1 MKKNISFL
9 SLKILIALFLFIL
22 LIIYILFITHTKNT
36 QIKIIL
42 KKYLE
47 QKDTHLQF
55 ANFLIGLRQKHYFEH
70 KQIQKAIELFKKAVQ
85 TKNPKEMERLRKKIY
100 YLLLPTY
107 KAFRKEGN
115 RGIQFNTKNGRCFL
129 RMHIP
134 NKFGDDLSSIRPSMT
149 YLKKHLTPWVGFEIG
164 RTLSGFRYMIPV
176 VYKKHYLGNVEIILF
191 TKYFILLLKSLN
203 PSERFVL
210 IMKKDILKKKL
221 SPESWKNY
229 INSPIKGW
237 VFEKGIIPKGE
248 GLFLLYDLSKDRKF
262 LQKIKRERK
271 DVYLFKKGDKY
282 YKIAILPFKE
292 ANNKVTAILL
302 CIKRDNLIPIIVSH
316 IYYRDLPIGF
326 LIIAIIYGLMM
337 FAYIMY
343 QKSER
348 ERVFLK
354 SLMDSMD
361 AGCYLASC
369 DKGILWANTTALKL
383 LGYTEEE
390 IKGLH
395 PYYELNTD
403 VKKNKTSVMDCPIFQ
418 IISKGKVFRGDIKLI
433 KKDGTSFWSYHVV
446 RPVLKEK
453 KLIGCMTVFVDI
465 GERKKIENKLY
476 QASIRDY
483 LTGLYNRRYAMEFL
497 KREKALA
504 DRGKFIFCVAILD
517 LDNFKKV
524 NDTYGHDM
532 GDKVLSEIGKVL
544 LKSVREYDL
553 VARWGGEE
561 FLIVFRNASLE
572 EAYKIS
578 ERIRKAVEKTSIDG
592 IKITISIGLSCYKK
606 GDLDSLLKKADDALY
621 KAKKMGKN
629 RVCIDIS

>member
-1 MKKNISFL
+1 MKKSSALTFKFL
-9 SLKILIALFLFIL
+9 IILFLFTL
-22 LIIYILFITHTKNT
+22 LIAYVLFIKHAKDT
-36 QIKIIL
+36 QVRIIL

-47 QKDTHLQF
+47 DKSTHIQF
-55 ANFLIGLRQKHYFEH
+55 AIFLIALRQKHYFEH
-70 KQIQKAIELFKKAVQ
+70 EKIQKAIELFKKAVQ
-85 TKNPKEMERLRKKIY
+85 TKNPKERERLRKKIY
-100 YLLLPTY
+100 YLLLPTH

-115 RGIQFNTKNGRCFL
+115 RGIQFNTKDGRCFL

-149 YLKKHLTPWVGFEIG
+149 YLKRHLTPWVGFEIG
-164 RTLSGFRYMIPV
+164 KTLSGFRYMIPV
-176 VYKKHYLGNVEIILF
+176 VSGKHYLGNVEIILY
-191 TKYFILLLKSLN
+191 TKYFIFWLKSFN
-203 PSERFVL
+203 PLERYVI
-210 IMKKDILKKKL
+210 IMKKNILKKKL

-229 INSPIKGW
+229 TKSPIKGW
-237 VFEKGIIPKGE
+237 VFEKGIIPKKE
-248 GLFLLYDLSKDRKF
+248 TLNLIKDLSKDKEF
-262 LQKIKRERK
+262 LKKIKKERK
-271 DVYLFKKGDKY
+271 DVYLFKEGNIY
-282 YKIAILPFKE
+282 YKIAIIPFKE
-292 ANNKVTAILL
+292 ADNRVVALLL
-302 CIKRDNLIPIIVSH
+302 CIKRDNLIPMIISH
-316 IYYRDLPIGF
+316 TYYRDLPIGIMII
-326 LIIAIIYGLMM
+326 LIIYSLIILSYT
-337 FAYIMY
+337 MY

-348 ERVFLK
+348 ERTFLK
-354 SLMDSMD
+354 ILINSIN

-369 DKGILWANTTALKL
+369 DKGILWANTTALKM

-395 PYYELNTD
+395 SYYDLNAD
-403 VKKNKTSVMDCPIFQ
+403 AKKDAPITECPIFQ
-418 IISKGKVFRGDIKLI
+418 TVSKGKIFRGDIKLI
-433 KKDGTSFWSYHVV
+433 KKDGTIFWSYHVV
-446 RPVLKEK
+446 KPVFKDQ

-465 GERKKIENKLY
+465 CERKKMEDKLY

-504 DRGKFIFCVAILD
+504 DRGKFTFCVAILD

-532 GDKVLSEIGKVL
+532 GDKVLSEVSKIL

-572 EAYKIS
+572 EVYKIS